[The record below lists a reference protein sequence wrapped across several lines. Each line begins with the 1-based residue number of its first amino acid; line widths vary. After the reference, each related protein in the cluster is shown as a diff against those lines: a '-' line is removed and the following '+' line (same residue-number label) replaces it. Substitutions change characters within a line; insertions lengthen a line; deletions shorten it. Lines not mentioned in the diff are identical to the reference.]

1 MIDHFEIPLSS
12 EVPFKKYNLWFAKVF
27 EKHFHFIFEGCASTI
42 GGGGDR
48 GKASADKG
56 TGTEDLGFFVHRNVE
71 SERFRSTESLYS
83 NVYGTNGGPKANF
96 QTR

>member
-1 MIDHFEIPLSS
+1 MIDRFEIPLSS
-12 EVPFKKYNLWFAKVF
+12 EVPFKNTIFDLLRFF
-27 EKHFHFIFEGCASTI
+27 EKHFHFILEGCASTI

>member
-1 MIDHFEIPLSS
+1 L
-12 EVPFKKYNLWFAKVF
+12 
-27 EKHFHFIFEGCASTI
+27 
-42 GGGGDR
+42 
-48 GKASADKG
+48 ADKG

>member
-1 MIDHFEIPLSS
+1 LKNIS
-12 EVPFKKYNLWFAKVF
+12 
-27 EKHFHFIFEGCASTI
+27 FIFEGCASTI

-48 GKASADKG
+48 GRTSADKG

-71 SERFRSTESLYS
+71 SERFKSTESLYS
-83 NVYGTNGGPKANF
+83 NVYGTLGGSKANF

>member
-1 MIDHFEIPLSS
+1 LIIL
-12 EVPFKKYNLWFAKVF
+12 K
-27 EKHFHFIFEGCASTI
+27 FHYLQKCHLKNTIFDSLRFLKNISFTFEGCASTI